1 MSKKVYDTRF
11 FVEHYY
17 SKDKEALQR
26 IKEEIRKT
34 KEKYISAIVIHEVY
48 QLTLKREGRE
58 TAILR
63 TNLLEKDF
71 KVINV
76 DSAIAKSSAELR
88 HKYKTPLADSIIA
101 ATSLFLNAVC
111 LTDDPH
117 IKSIE
122 EIKTKWDFK
131 SLKRL

>member
-11 FVEHYY
+11 FIEHYY
-17 SKDKEALQR
+17 SKNKEALQK
-26 IKEEIRKT
+26 IKEEMRRT
-34 KEKYISAIVIHEVY
+34 KERYISAVVIHEVY

-71 KVINV
+71 KVVNV

-88 HKYKTPLADSIIA
+88 HEYKTPLADSIIA
-101 ATSLFLNAVC
+101 ATSLSLNAVC
-111 LTDDPH
+111 FTDDH
-117 IKSIE
+117 HFKLMQ
-122 EIKTKWDFK
+122 EIKTKWISK
-131 SLKRL
+131 V